1 MRVNTTLYGE
11 LTLLTHCPLVG
22 AVESMGFVT
31 AISRS
36 FNGTEDR
43 QPLRDM
49 PQQSISLSYVA
60 MPSYFDVEYADI
72 RKRWAIPF
80 DQEIQYVGD
89 VANGATVIN
98 CDTSLSDFRDNSLA
112 LLKNGSE
119 FRVVEIE
126 AVNPDSLDLLN
137 QVSGI
142 VNATIS
148 PLRVCVID
156 GDIGRSYNTTY
167 QDSVVLFKVIDT
179 TELPEQLPSQT
190 YKGKDLY
197 YPTLYTDN
205 GRLETRIRR
214 QQDLVDYS
222 IGLFATRTR
231 ELNSNV
237 LKNWNFQTDNR
248 VELIN
253 FKKFLFRR
261 LGMFREFYMP
271 SFEQN
276 MKLKNTGLVTNSID
290 VERTNYIERKN
301 ISLWVGSEWRSFEVL
316 STTQPNS
323 TTTRLSLSQPVN
335 EQASAIKR
343 ISYLGL
349 YRLNSDSVDINYG
362 GNGFAT
368 ISMPIVELSG

>member
-11 LTLLTHCPLVG
+11 LTLLNHCPLVG

-31 AISRS
+31 AINRS

-43 QPLRDM
+43 QPLRDT
-49 PQQSISLSYVA
+49 PQQSISLAYVA
-60 MPSYFDVEYADI
+60 MPNYFDVEYTDI

-126 AVNPDSLDLLN
+126 TVNPDSLDLLN

-148 PLRVCVID
+148 PLRVCIID

-179 TELPEQLPSQT
+179 TELPEQLPSQI

-261 LGMFREFYMP
+261 LGMFRDFYMP

-301 ISLWVGSEWRSFEVL
+301 ISLWICSEWRSFEVL
-316 STTQPNS
+316 SITQPNS
-323 TTTRLSLSQPVN
+323 TTTRLNLSQPVN

-368 ISMPIVELSG
+368 ISIPLVELSG